1 MPGLGRKTLNYF
13 PPYPFLAIKLPT
25 GTLLILPQSHD
36 SFGMRRFQIYR
47 DGHFGHGAGAYE
59 LSNLR
64 KLDWHRAAQIRDF
77 YNSLLGGGANRLT
90 DQQLL
95 EWLRREVQSTALA
108 AFWLQDEWMLGAAV
122 IAPEASP
129 VPPPVA
135 TPVAQWSVEHKIEA
149 MFAAIPDYLAPAVRA
164 QFEAFLTPRN
174 LALMAGFLAA
184 GVAIQALPVADGV
197 ADMLVAALAYAMYGW
212 PGLAAASEFIHA
224 VVEAAHA
231 RSQPQID
238 HAAQKAAGALVVL
251 GDSIFLAKLL
261 TKVTS
266 VASAKL
272 KQNVPPPPRPAP
284 NFGNAMSDD
293 IRGDG
298 LPLRP
303 SQDRL
308 LKDYA
313 AGKTT
318 PENFSKFK
326 TLKATPA
333 TSLDESAKD
342 TLLEGGYNDAQIKE
356 VLSSGAVTGT
366 PSYGTNSPFYKI
378 VSKGWPPTLP
388 RANMYVMD
396 QGQLKD
402 LMDKGLI
409 NPDTGEMKS
418 LEIKNYMALPCTN
431 QANAIYQG
439 TYTGTDAITGVQGII
454 APAQENFTIPG
465 LDESTLNPGTLS
477 MPGGGGQTS
486 LPLTSVTNWSSYP

>member
-1 MPGLGRKTLNYF
+1 MPGPRRKTLNYF
-13 PPYPFLAIKLPT
+13 PSYPFLAIKLPT

-36 SFGMRRFQIYR
+36 SWGMRRFQIYR
-47 DGHFGHGAGAYE
+47 DGHFGHGAGAYQ
-59 LSNLR
+59 LNNLR

-77 YNSLLGGGANRLT
+77 YNALLGGGAHRLT
-90 DQQLL
+90 DEQFL

-108 AFWLQDEWMLGAAV
+108 AFWLQDEWMLGTAV

-129 VPPPVA
+129 APPPAA
-135 TPVAQWSVEHKIEA
+135 TPVSQWSAKHKIEA
-149 MFAAIPDYLAPAVRA
+149 MFAAIPGHLAPAVRA

-197 ADMLVAALAYAMYGW
+197 ADALVAALAYSMYGW
-212 PGLAAASEFIHA
+212 PGLVAAAEFIHA

-231 RSQPQID
+231 RSQTQID
-238 HAAQKAAGALVVL
+238 HAAEKAADALVVL
-251 GDSIFLAKLL
+251 GGSIFLAKLL

-272 KQNVPPPPRPAP
+272 KESVPSPPRPAP

-298 LPLRP
+298 MPLRP

-333 TSLDESAKD
+333 TSLDESAKE
-342 TLLEGGYNDAQIKE
+342 TLLEGGYNDAQVKE
-356 VLSSGAVTGT
+356 VLSSGTITGT
-366 PSYGTNSPFYKI
+366 PSYGTNTPFYKI
-378 VSKGWPPTLP
+378 VSKGRRPTPP

-396 QGQLKD
+396 QGQFKD

-454 APAQENFTIPG
+454 TPAQENFTIPG

-477 MPGGGGQTS
+477 MPGGGVQTS